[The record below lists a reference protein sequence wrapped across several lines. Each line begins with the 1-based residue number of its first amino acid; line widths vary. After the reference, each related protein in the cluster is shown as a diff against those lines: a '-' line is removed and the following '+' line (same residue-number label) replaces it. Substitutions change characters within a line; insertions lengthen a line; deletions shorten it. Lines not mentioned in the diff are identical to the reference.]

1 MGTRK
6 VKLTGYGYWM
16 KVFEGNRDLTGFNDQ
31 LKEVGGQCVMDLDLS
46 PEEFEKLKKAKFMS
60 AGKPSADNLGHTRV
74 RLKRKWQEEYGGG
87 APVVLKDDG
96 TAWAYDEDG
105 TIGNGSKVAVIL
117 QVYDTKAP
125 NIVGARLE
133 KVKVLIHKPYV
144 SDDFDDDDEVIP
156 EEQEEVKPAPKKAA
170 APKAPT
176 KQADLDE
183 SDIPF

>member
-1 MGTRK
+1 MATRK

-46 PEEFEKLKKAKFMS
+46 PEEFGKLKKAKFMS
-60 AGKPSADNLGHTRV
+60 AGKPSAENPGYTRV

-87 APVVLKDDG
+87 APTVLKDDG

-105 TIGNGSKVAVIL
+105 TIGNGSEVAVIV

-133 KVKVLIHKPYV
+133 KVKVLNHKPYV
-144 SDDFDDDDEVIP
+144 SDDFGDDDED
-156 EEQEEVKPAPKKAA
+156 EVPAPPPKTSTAGKKPAPKVELV
-170 APKAPT
+170 
-176 KQADLDE
+176 DDE
-183 SDIPF
+183 IPF